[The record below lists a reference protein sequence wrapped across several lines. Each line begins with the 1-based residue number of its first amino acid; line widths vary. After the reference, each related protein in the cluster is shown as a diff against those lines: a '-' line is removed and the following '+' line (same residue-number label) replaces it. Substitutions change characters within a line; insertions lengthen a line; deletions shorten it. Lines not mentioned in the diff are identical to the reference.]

1 VRIVARSVPIS
12 RTPWLVGGAVL
23 MFSGAGLLLLQHP
36 VAGWVALVAGAGLLW
51 LTARPAYSTR
61 DRIVLDDN
69 GVTDLATPIG
79 PVPWSD
85 IIRAE
90 TRTLSTS
97 SLVVVE
103 VTNPAY
109 WEARLPESLRRI
121 RQLATDL
128 DLPPVMLLTPRL
140 DISAEEIVRLINQRA
155 QGSRR

>member
-1 VRIVARSVPIS
+1 MRIVARSIPFS

-23 MFSGAGLLLLQHP
+23 MVCGTGLILVHDP
-36 VAGWVALVAGAGLLW
+36 VAGWVALMAGAGLLW

-79 PVPWSD
+79 PVPWSA

-90 TRTLSTS
+90 PRALSTS

-109 WEARLPESLRRI
+109 WEKRLPESLRRI

-140 DISAEEIVRLINQRA
+140 DISAEEIVRLINERA
-155 QGSRR
+155 QGRRP